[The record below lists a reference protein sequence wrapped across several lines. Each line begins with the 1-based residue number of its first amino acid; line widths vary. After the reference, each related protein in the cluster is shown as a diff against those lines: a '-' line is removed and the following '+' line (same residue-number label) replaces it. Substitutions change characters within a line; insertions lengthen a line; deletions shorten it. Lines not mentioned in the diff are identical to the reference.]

1 MVHDTQTPTMI
12 HADPQNNSFISAVH
26 GPNALAGSIMGSEL
40 TQNEIY
46 ESFQFQQ
53 NSMLSFYPRQ
63 VRKILTR
70 RKTANT
76 SNSSMSELSS
86 IKAPKHRGKIT
97 KSLAKMHGL
106 AVCQMNMM

>member
-1 MVHDTQTPTMI
+1 MAQDTQTPGMMGV
-12 HADPQNNSFISAVH
+12 DQQNNSFISAVH
-26 GPNALAGSIMGSEL
+26 GPNAVGVSMIGSDL

-53 NSMLSFYPRQ
+53 NSMMSFYPRQ

-70 RKTANT
+70 RKTANA
-76 SNSSMSELSS
+76 SNSNIIELST
-86 IKAPKHRGKIT
+86 IKAPKHRAKIG

-106 AVCQMNMM
+106 AVC